1 MTSLGR
7 YQVLRPL
14 AKVGADEVFL
24 AQTAGVGGAEY
35 HVVRPL
41 GEGVFEDARRAA
53 WLRHPN
59 LVAVRE
65 LGQDYGRWYAA
76 TEYVH
81 GEDLRRV
88 LTRLRRHD
96 DHVPIAIVTAI
107 GAAAAAGL
115 HHAHTHNGSRRTRR
129 GSIHGR
135 LSPSSILIGY
145 DGTVKISDLGLASE
159 ADAAYLAPEQ
169 IAGGP
174 VDRRTDVFAL
184 GAVLYELATARRLF
198 KAPTDVL
205 TKAAISHAPIPPP
218 SRFRRG
224 LPRALEQILLKALA
238 PSPSDRFKS
247 AGELHDAL
255 EAFTKKLGLG
265 MSQAGIADY
274 LRTLFGVRPFPWIL
288 STRPSTARVT
298 VEIVDEKEPY
308 GVAAPPDWVLR
319 ELGIPEAAELEATP
333 GKGVKTPMSWMSQVA
348 PPEVS
353 ARRQFGVIAAAIFG
367 GAIAGFLVVSMLA
380 GRGDGNVNG
389 ERLAPASAPPPPPP
403 AETAPA
409 PAKLPPPP
417 PPPAE
422 TAPSLKPTPVP
433 ETAPGPVL
441 APGATPDARPAAG
454 SAGSAAERRPAVQTK
469 LKRDAS
475 RPRTVAAAVRPA
487 RDR

>member
-1 MTSLGR
+1 MDEVAMTSLGR

-65 LGQDYGRWYAA
+65 LGQDYGRWFAA

-96 DHVPIAIVTAI
+96 DHVPIAVVTAI
-107 GAAAAAGL
+107 GVAAAAGL

-135 LSPSSILIGY
+135 LTPSSILIGY

-169 IAGGP
+169 IGDGP
-174 VDRRTDVFAL
+174 VDQRADVFAL

-205 TKAAISHAPIPPP
+205 TKAAISHAPVPPP

-224 LPRALEQILLKALA
+224 LPRALEVILLKALA
-238 PSPSDRFKS
+238 PSPADRFKS

-288 STRPSTARVT
+288 STRRSSARVT

-333 GKGVKTPMSWMSQVA
+333 GKGVKTPMSWMSQA
-348 PPEVS
+348 GPPEVS
-353 ARRQFGVIAAAIFG
+353 SRRQISVIAAAIFG
-367 GAIAGFLVVSMLA
+367 GAAAGFLVVSMIA
-380 GRGDGNVNG
+380 GPGDAGG
-389 ERLAPASAPPPPPP
+389 DRLAPASAPPPPAETAPAPERLPPPPPPPPPPP

-409 PAKLPPPP
+409 P
-417 PPPAE
+417 
-422 TAPSLKPTPVP
+422 V
-433 ETAPGPVL
+433 PVL
-441 APGATPDARPAAG
+441 QPTPDARPTDGSDG
-454 SAGSAAERRPAVQTK
+454 SAGSAADRKPAVRTK
-469 LKRDAS
+469 LNRTSS
-475 RPRTVAAAVRPA
+475 RPRTVAAAVRPS
-487 RDR
+487 RVR